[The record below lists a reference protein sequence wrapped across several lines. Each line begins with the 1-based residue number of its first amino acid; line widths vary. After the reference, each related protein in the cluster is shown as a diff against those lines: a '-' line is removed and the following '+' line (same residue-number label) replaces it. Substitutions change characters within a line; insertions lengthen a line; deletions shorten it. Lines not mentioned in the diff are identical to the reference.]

1 MLGRL
6 SLIAAMCCSPFES
19 QRSMAKLPAVVF
31 EVFDEHEISMKTAW
45 PLVSTRSHKLRNV
58 GCSGRRSAPEALT
71 TLSISFQRP
80 SSFIDK
86 RDVIKPEESACLGAP
101 SCFCDCVSCPLI

>member
-1 MLGRL
+1 MLDRL
-6 SLIAAMCCSPFES
+6 SLIAAMCFSPFGS
-19 QRSMAKLPAVVF
+19 KRSMAKLPAVVD

-58 GCSGRRSAPEALT
+58 GCSGRRSAPSAKT
-71 TLSISFQRP
+71 TRSISFHSP

-101 SCFCDCVSCPLI
+101 SSFC